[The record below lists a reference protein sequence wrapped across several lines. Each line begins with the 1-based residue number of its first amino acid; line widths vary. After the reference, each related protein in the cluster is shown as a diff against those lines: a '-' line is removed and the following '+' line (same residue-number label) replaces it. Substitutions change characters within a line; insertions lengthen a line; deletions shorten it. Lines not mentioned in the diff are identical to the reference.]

1 MRPAG
6 YYRATKQDDKINE
19 YYDAEKKGSLDALK
33 AAYDIQTSGYGR
45 AAENLKS
52 AYDSARNAASADSAI
67 ANYNLNQRLANV
79 NSGAGAQAK
88 LSQQN
93 ALMRRYSELDR
104 QNLDAQRQLE
114 TERANIERQYQA
126 GIADAIH
133 KNEMNRAKALY
144 EEAVRYDNSFKEL
157 PVAAGG
163 GGGGGASGWVG
174 SPLTADGMSSDNLNL
189 IETLNALKGRG
200 ASAREILEAIGAEHN
215 AGRIGNREADEI
227 TRQVLNKKLGDTS
240 SWNVYSPLYWENR
253 YPKVTAKAGR

>member
-52 AYDSARNAASADSAI
+52 AYDSARNTASADSAI

-104 QNLDAQRQLE
+104 QNIDAQRQLE
-114 TERANIERQYQA
+114 TEQANIERQYQA

-144 EEAVRYDNSFKEL
+144 DEAVRYDNSFREL

-163 GGGGGASGWVG
+163 GGGAGSGWGG
-174 SPLTADGMSSDNLNL
+174 SPLTADGLNSDNLNL
-189 IETLNALKGRG
+189 VETLNALKRKG
-200 ASAREILEAIGAEHN
+200 ATGNEILIAIANE
-215 AGRIGNREADEI
+215 RNRGTITSGQADTIAKMVMVPDINE
-227 TRQVLNKKLGDTS
+227 TS
-240 SWNVYSPLYWENR
+240 PTMSTLATKYWR
-253 YPKVTAKAGR
+253 STDPKRVR

>member
-1 MRPAG
+1 MKPAG

-19 YYDAEKKGSLDALK
+19 YYDAEKKGSLEALK

-52 AYDSARNAASADSAI
+52 AYDSARNTASADSAI

-104 QNLDAQRQLE
+104 QNIDSQRQLE
-114 TERANIERQYQA
+114 TEQANIERQYQA

-144 EEAVRYDNSFKEL
+144 DEAVRYDNSFREL

-163 GGGGGASGWVG
+163 GGGGGGLGG
-174 SPLTADGMSSDNLNL
+174 SPLTPEGLNSDNLNL
-189 IETLNALKGRG
+189 VETLNALKRKG
-200 ASAREILEAIGAEHN
+200 ATGNEILTAIANE
-215 AGRIGNREADEI
+215 RNRGTITSGQADTIAKMVMVPNINETSPTMSTLATKYWRSTDP
-227 TRQVLNKKLGDTS
+227 TRV
-240 SWNVYSPLYWENR
+240 R
-253 YPKVTAKAGR
+253 

>member
-6 YYRATKQDDKINE
+6 YYRATKQDDKIKE

-52 AYDSARNAASADSAI
+52 AYDSARNTASADSAI

-104 QNLDAQRQLE
+104 QNIDAQRQLE

-144 EEAVRYDNSFKEL
+144 DEAVRYDNSFREL

-163 GGGGGASGWVG
+163 GGGGGAGSGWGG
-174 SPLTADGMSSDNLNL
+174 SPLTADGPLSLV
-189 IETLNALKGRG
+189 ETLNALKRKG

-215 AGRIGNREADEI
+215 AGRIGNRDADEI
-227 TRQVLNKKLGDTS
+227 TRQVLSKNLGDTS

-253 YPKVTAKAGR
+253 YPKGTDARGR

>member
-1 MRPAG
+1 MMPAG

-52 AYDSARNAASADSAI
+52 AYDSARNTASADSSI

-104 QNLDAQRQLE
+104 QNIDSQRQLE
-114 TERANIERQYQA
+114 TEQANIERQYQA

-144 EEAVRYDNSFKEL
+144 DEAVRYDNSFREL
-157 PVAAGG
+157 PVASGG
-163 GGGGGASGWVG
+163 GGGSGSGWGG
-174 SPLTADGMSSDNLNL
+174 SPLTADGMNSDSLN
-189 IETLNALKGRG
+189 IIGTLNALKGKG

-215 AGRIGNREADEI
+215 AGRIGNRDADEI
-227 TRQVLNKKLGDTS
+227 TRQVLSKNLGDTS

-253 YPKVTAKAGR
+253 YPKGTDTQGR